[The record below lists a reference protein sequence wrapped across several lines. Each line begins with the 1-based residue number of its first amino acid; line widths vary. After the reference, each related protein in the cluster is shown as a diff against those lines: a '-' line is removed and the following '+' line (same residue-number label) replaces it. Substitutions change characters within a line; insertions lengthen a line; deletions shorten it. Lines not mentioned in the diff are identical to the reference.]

1 MSQQFSLELLEA
13 RLMLSGDLSVVTCSA
28 LMADTDL
35 MRLTYDI
42 PAVELEF
49 RPAEDQA
56 ATLTRAT
63 IADAPLI
70 ANVGEPLLPVYT
82 TQIVLPY
89 GFDVTGVTVQAD
101 DKVTLDGTYHIELAT
116 ELNALSYGDNG
127 SASPLDALYDV
138 VGVGSRRG
146 VNILTVNLMPVE
158 YLQATGTISYYDEFF
173 VDVQL
178 ALSSEVSSIT
188 YRPDDIRPL
197 ADQVDN
203 PDVLSSYETGG
214 EGEAAPLSSMVDPAD
229 SYDYVIITNNALAT
243 ASADYDLADF
253 ITHKE
258 GMGYTVSMVTVE
270 DIYANYTGDDT
281 PEQVRNF
288 IIDAYDNWET
298 DFVLLGGD
306 STVIPVR
313 KLLVLGI
320 APDYIDSDFYYQ
332 CLDGDFDGN
341 NNGIYGEYPSDDV
354 DFYADVYL
362 GRAAF
367 DNTTRMSNWVYKTIT
382 YENTLHDAYRYNAEM
397 VGEYIGGGGVTE
409 YAKESLEELRTWY
422 FAQDPDFTV
431 DTLYAKD
438 QSWSSGTLVGDMN
451 TDEYAIFNGLGHGA
465 GGIVMDT
472 DYSYF
477 DSYLTNDKFFFAYS
491 QACWSGYMLGDSV
504 AEHLTTYTRHG
515 ASAVIFNS
523 SFGWYYSNYTGGP
536 SHILNRQ
543 FWDALFG
550 EEINQLGAMNADSH
564 EDNLGQVGNNQ
575 VRAVIYCTT
584 LFGDPSLEVV
594 PMDLTIMLNE
604 PDLGYLDEAYSFDL
618 DAKNGTPPYSFAI
631 IDGALPDGLALAPNT
646 GLISGSPSEA
656 GDFAFTIEV
665 TDDNSDTA
673 TRECALT
680 VLDRLELL
688 VTELPDGYVDV
699 HYNVV
704 LDVTGGTTPY
714 VWALESGSSLP
725 DGLSLDSDT
734 GLLNGTPTTA
744 GSYSFTVE
752 VNDSGTHQQVTTQPY
767 ALDIAVLA
775 PGVYGQVFNDL
786 NGNGQQDAGEIG
798 LNGVTVEVVDLAT
811 GLVVD
816 TTVSA
821 AFDNSADGTF
831 DPMLECGLYSFT
843 GLAPSYYE
851 VRQVDQA
858 GWNQT
863 TLVSYPGR
871 LFTLRSVGSDL
882 TINEHDPDTGEII
895 NSFAAPQTT
904 LGAGMQGLAV
914 GASSLLFIDSGDLAA
929 QPILYELN
937 LESGT
942 VIDSDTI
949 ACALPAMTMGMGV
962 MGDLAY
968 IQSSPNEILVF
979 NYATDQVVDTLTVSV
994 LLMGGLTAA
1003 PDMGLL
1009 FGSNSAGNI
1018 YKIDPSTGE
1027 VLDTFNPHMGSF
1039 NGGLGYY
1046 GGELIAAAKTIGV
1059 TNLAYWIDPV
1069 TGALLGMLELSG
1081 EGDMVGIGGD
1091 EVAPAAYGA
1100 YRICMAADS
1109 IVQGKD
1115 FGNEVQL
1122 LGDVDCDGDVDAID
1136 IDIVSDGFGETG
1148 LIEPLCDLDVDGDVD
1163 QADVD
1168 VLVRDVLNTEYGD
1181 FNLDGIIDTTDLARL
1196 ALNYGDDDWGWSDGN
1211 ANRHIDTNIDTTDL
1225 AILAMYFGF
1234 EAGAPD
1240 MLGDGAPPAGADRET
1255 QAPVETVEESAPL
1268 QADPAAPSRP
1278 VAGDTVRTIDQP
1290 APRPLVKVAATTV
1303 IDITNVPTARP
1314 RALTVTS
1321 PARPA
1326 RHGAAKIDSSA
1337 LEPLAMSW
1345 AGPDRVGRAPASR
1358 ARRQVRFR
1366 PAAEVESAGA
1376 TVDFSLPVAQLSA
1389 APATARDLTGSADTG
1404 QLDAGLVDV
1413 LDEVDPVL

>member
-1 MSQQFSLELLEA
+1 MSQQFSLESLEA
-13 RLMLSGDLSVVTCSA
+13 RLMLNGDLSVVTCST
-28 LMADTDL
+28 LMAETDL

-42 PAVELEF
+42 PAVELELL
-49 RPAEDQA
+49 PAADQA

-63 IADAPLI
+63 IADVPLI

-82 TQIVLPY
+82 TQIALPY
-89 GFDVTGVTVQAD
+89 GFDVAGVAVQAGD
-101 DKVTLDGTYHIELAT
+101 EVTLDGTYYIELAT
-116 ELNALSYGDNG
+116 ELNALSYGDG
-127 SASPLDALYDV
+127 DSAGPLDGLYDI

-158 YLQATGTISYYDEFF
+158 YLQETGTISYYEDFF

-178 ALSSEVSSIT
+178 ALSSAVSPIA
-188 YRPDDIRPL
+188 YRPDGIRPL
-197 ADQVDN
+197 AGQVDN
-203 PDVLSSYETGG
+203 PGVLSSYEAGG
-214 EGEAAPLSSMVDPAD
+214 GGGAAPLSSMVDPAD

-270 DIYANYTGDDT
+270 DIYANYTGNDT
-281 PEQVRNF
+281 REQIRNF
-288 IIDAYDNWET
+288 IIDAYNGWET

-313 KLLVLGI
+313 QLLVPGI
-320 APDYIDSDFYYQ
+320 APDNIDSDFYYQ
-332 CLDGDFDGN
+332 CLDGDFNADEDGY
-341 NNGIYGEYPSDDV
+341 YGEYPSDDV

-367 DNTTRMSNWVYKTIT
+367 DNVARMSNWVYKTVT
-382 YENTLHDAYRYNAEM
+382 YENTLRDPYRYNAEM
-397 VGEYIGGGGVTE
+397 VGEYIGGAPPTD
-409 YAKESLEELRTWY
+409 YAKASLEELRTWY
-422 FAQDPDFTV
+422 FALDPDFTV
-431 DTLYAKD
+431 DTLYEKD
-438 QSWSSGTLVGDMN
+438 GSWSSSTLVGDMN
-451 TDEYAIFNGLGHGA
+451 TDNYAIFNGLGHGN
-465 GGIVMDT
+465 GGTVMKT
-472 DYSYF
+472 TSSYF
-477 DSYLTNDKFFFAYS
+477 DSNLTNDNFFFAYS

-523 SFGWYYSNYTGGP
+523 SYGWYYSGYTGGP

-543 FWDALFG
+543 FWDAFFG
-550 EEINQLGAMNADSH
+550 EEINQFGAMNADSH
-564 EDNLGQVGNNQ
+564 EDNLGQVGTNE

-584 LFGDPSLEVV
+584 LFGDPSLEVAS
-594 PMDLTIMLNE
+594 MDLAMMLDE
-604 PDLGYLDEAYSFDL
+604 LDLGYLDEAYSFDL

-631 IDGALPDGLALAPNT
+631 IDGSLPGGLALDPDS
-646 GLISGSPSEA
+646 GLISGSPTEL
-656 GDFAFTIEV
+656 GDFTFTVEV
-665 TDDNSDTA
+665 TDDTSDTA
-673 TRECALT
+673 SGEFNLT

-688 VTELPDGYVDV
+688 VTELPDGYADV
-699 HYNVV
+699 YYSIV

-714 VWALESGSSLP
+714 VWGLESGSSLP
-725 DGLSLDSDT
+725 GGLSLDPDT
-734 GLLNGTPTTA
+734 GLLDGTPTTV

-752 VNDSGTHQQVTTQPY
+752 VSDAGTLQQVITRPY
-767 ALDIAVLA
+767 ALDIATLA

-798 LNGVTVEVVDLAT
+798 LNGVTLEVVDLAT

-821 AFDNSADGTF
+821 AFDSNADSTF

-843 GLAPSYYE
+843 GFAAGNYE

-863 TLVSYPGR
+863 TLMSYPGR

-904 LGAGMQGLAV
+904 LAAGMQGLAV
-914 GASSLLFIDSGDLAA
+914 GASSLLFVDSGDTGA
-929 QPILYELN
+929 QPTLYEMN
-937 LESGT
+937 LETGAL
-942 VIDSDTI
+942 IDSDSI
-949 ACALPAMTMGMGV
+949 ACALPATTMGMGV
-962 MGDLAY
+962 MGNLAY
-968 IQSSPNEILVF
+968 IQSSLNEILVF
-979 NYATDQVVDTLTVSV
+979 NYATDQVVDTLTLSV
-994 LLMGGLTAA
+994 MLIGGLTAA

-1009 FGSNSAGNI
+1009 FGSNSVGNV
-1018 YKIDPSTGE
+1018 YKIDPSTGA
-1027 VLDTFNPHMGSF
+1027 VLDTFNPGMGSL
-1039 NGGLGYY
+1039 NGGLAYY
-1046 GGELIAAAKTIGV
+1046 DGELIAAAQAIGV
-1059 TNLAYWIDPV
+1059 ANLAYRIDPV
-1069 TGALLGMLELSG
+1069 TGALLGTLELSG
-1081 EGDMVGIGGD
+1081 EDDMVGIGGD

-1100 YRICMAADS
+1100 YRIRMAADS

-1122 LGDVDCDGDVDAID
+1122 LGDVDCDSDVDAID
-1136 IDIVSDGFGETG
+1136 IDIVLGGFGDAG
-1148 LIEPLCDLDVDGDVD
+1148 LIEPLCDLDADGDVD

-1168 VLVRDVLNTEYGD
+1168 MLVRDVLNTEYGD
-1181 FNLDGIIDTTDLARL
+1181 ANLLGQVDTTDLTIL
-1196 ALNYGDDDWGWSDGN
+1196 AMFYGVGNSWGQGDFNGDGTTN
-1211 ANRHIDTNIDTTDL
+1211 TIDLT
-1225 AILAMYFGF
+1225 ILAMYYGF

-1240 MLGDGAPPAGADRET
+1240 TLGDSAPPAGTDQEPQT
-1255 QAPVETVEESAPL
+1255 PVETVEESTPAI
-1268 QADPAAPSRP
+1268 QADPVAPSQL
-1278 VAGDTVRTIDQP
+1278 AP
-1290 APRPLVKVAATTV
+1290 APMTAKPGTRPLVQVAATTV
-1303 IDITNVPTARP
+1303 VDIPNTPAVSH

-1326 RHGAAKIDSSA
+1326 RRGVAKIDSSA
-1337 LEPLAMSW
+1337 PEPLAMSW
-1345 AGPDRVGRAPASR
+1345 AGPDKAMGAPAPRAP
-1358 ARRQVRFR
+1358 RQVRFR

-1376 TVDFSLPVAQLSA
+1376 AVDFGFPVAQLSA
-1389 APATARDLTGSADTG
+1389 PPATAGGLTGSADTS
-1404 QLDAGLVDV
+1404 QLGAGLVNV